1 MPYSAWWLAA
11 GAVAIVA
18 VFGGSPTIT
27 HFHCYGFA
35 MSSGSGVHRTQSYW
49 IASIPERNSVHASE
63 TVDGS
68 VNNNNEND
76 TNQPQQQRRRVAL
89 NNMYRTSIAIIM
101 TTRSSSS
108 SSTTALALDMD
119 AFESSILSKDTST
132 DLSPKLNDDEALCK
146 YGAPGKAMGEACSR
160 AKIQRKLPGKVDATG
175 KVDRGDY
182 IKCRYEYPIIGGEY
196 VKTRVCKPSGE
207 EW

>member
-1 MPYSAWWLAA
+1 MTRRNGQRRGVPYSAWWLAA
-11 GAVAIVA
+11 GAVVLVA
-18 VFGGSPTIT
+18 VFGGRQ

-35 MSSGSGVHRTQSYW
+35 TTGDGSGVRRDSL
-49 IASIPERNSVHASE
+49 RKNSVHASE
-63 TVDGS
+63 TVEGG
-68 VNNNNEND
+68 VIINIEND
-76 TNQPQQQRRRVAL
+76 TIQSQQRRRVAL
-89 NNMYRTSIAIIM
+89 NKILRTSIAIVM
-101 TTRSSSS
+101 TTCGIT
-108 SSTTALALDMD
+108 SSTTAQALDMD
-119 AFESSILSKDTST
+119 AFESSILSKDATT

-160 AKIQRKLPGKVDATG
+160 AKMQRKLPGKVDVTG

-182 IKCRYEYPIIGGEY
+182 LKCRYEYPIIGGEY